1 MLARVARYEVN
12 QDRLTDAVDAFS
24 EAGREVEKL
33 DGFAGGYILVDHED
47 GRTMTVTLW
56 ENDAALEDSE
66 STARSARNRAAGA
79 VDGSV
84 LSVEKFEVAQELS
97 GSSSSD

>member
-33 DGFAGGYILVDHED
+33 DGFACSLVDHED
-47 GRTMTVTLW
+47 GGTMTVTPGRTTRRW
-56 ENDAALEDSE
+56 R
-66 STARSARNRAAGA
+66 TASPQPARAEQSGRCRRRIGA
-79 VDGSV
+79 VGREVRV
-84 LSVEKFEVAQELS
+84 LLGTGEQTSA
-97 GSSSSD
+97 SSR